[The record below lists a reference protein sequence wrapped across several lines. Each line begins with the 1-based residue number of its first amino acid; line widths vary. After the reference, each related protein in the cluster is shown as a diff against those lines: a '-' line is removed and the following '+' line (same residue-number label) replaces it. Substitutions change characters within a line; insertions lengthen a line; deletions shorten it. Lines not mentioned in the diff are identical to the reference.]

1 MPRPQYSIKIIKGK
15 KFLFIE
21 ADRIGMPVTRSRHT
35 AIRSSNI
42 GAITLAELAVKGETR
57 ASGGNG

>member
-1 MPRPQYSIKIIKGK
+1 
-15 KFLFIE
+15 
-21 ADRIGMPVTRSRHT
+21 MPVTRSRHT